1 MQRIV
6 SILPILLLILISCN
20 EAEKPAQNE
29 NENDQPNPAATRD
42 TAAAPS
48 RPLVL
53 KDQLTPSEV
62 FAEIVYNEYARRG
75 TAIPKT
81 TMDSLFKLYS
91 NNLPKMETEMNAY
104 MKKVDDRARK
114 QIAENH
120 KIPVDSVSAIIAK
133 KEKERE
139 AEQ

>member
-29 NENDQPNPAATRD
+29 NDQPDSAATRD

-53 KDQLTPSEV
+53 RDQLTPAEV

-75 TAIPKT
+75 TVIPKT

-104 MKKVDDRARK
+104 MKNVDDRARK

-139 AEQ
+139 AEE